1 MGESAPPPGLKLMD
15 SEEFREH
22 AHRMVDFVADYY
34 RHIEKFPVRSQ
45 VSPGYLNDLIPA
57 FAPQD
62 PESFDDILADVS
74 NIIIPGLTHWQSP
87 SFFSYYPANS
97 STAGILAEILIS
109 GFNTVNFSWIASPA
123 ATELEIIVV
132 NWLGKLLELPDS
144 FLSGSSGLSHT
155 AKSRFTYCLF
165 YSLGE
170 GGGVIQGSATEGM
183 LVTLCA
189 ARSRAISKHTPNGL
203 VEEDVVRRLRAYTSD
218 QTHMCLHKACKIA
231 GIKLVVLPTTKETN
245 YALSP
250 ALLRGAIEEGGD
262 DVIPLY
268 LGATLGT
275 TSSAAVDPLLDL
287 GEIAQEYGMW
297 FHVDAAY
304 GGSACICPEYR
315 HFLDGI
321 EKADSLNVGT
331 HKWLLT
337 NLDCSVLW
345 VKNAR
350 TLTSTLSVQSEYL
363 RNKVWIQASEAGEV
377 VDFKDW
383 QVSLGKRF
391 RLSLKLWLVM
401 RLYGSSKLKNYIIHH
416 ACLARLFERKV
427 SEDKRFEVLVPCR
440 FGLVCF
446 RLKAIE
452 ASSVNALN
460 ENLLHA
466 VNSNETTFITHTVLS
481 GDFLLRMAVGGTLTE
496 AKHVIKAWETIQ
508 KKATLLLSSK

>member
-144 FLSGSSGLSHT
+144 FLSGSS
-155 AKSRFTYCLF
+155 
-165 YSLGE
+165 GE

-363 RNKVWIQASEAGEV
+363 RNKASEAGEV

-391 RLSLKLWLVM
+391 RSLKLWLVM